1 MDMLNKEKVSFIEEK
16 VQRYRDFGILNYH
29 ALEGMADWVRIVDK
43 DGIIIY
49 ANRTMKESLGEDI
62 EGKKC
67 YEVLGKDLPCSFCIT
82 KRSIETGEIVQKEEK
97 VGNRIFS
104 AKSSPVADSEGNI
117 YAAVEVFRDVTR
129 ERKLEKELKEKNR
142 KMSKDLL
149 FAKTL
154 QQKILPKK
162 GIYKNIKFNY
172 IYKPC
177 EMISGD
183 MFDIFS
189 IDENHVG
196 IYISDVAGHGVTA
209 SMMTM
214 FVRQTMR
221 SIKDEIMSPSKAL
234 TELHKKFV
242 DLNLDDDK
250 YFTMFYG
257 VLDTRTNTFKYSNA
271 GHNCIPILFNDEKL
285 EILKIRGFPISYI
298 FNEIFYLEDNVEF
311 HKGDKIL
318 FYTDGITE
326 VHDKGKNQFGLE
338 GVLSVIK
345 NNRGDILNAINREVE
360 NFQWGEQEDD
370 FALVLVEVME

>member
-1 MDMLNKEKVSFIEEK
+1 MLDNEKVSFIEER

-49 ANRTMKESLGEDI
+49 ANKTMKESLGEDI
-62 EGKKC
+62 EGRKC
-67 YEVLGKDLPCSFCIT
+67 YEVLGKDLPCNFCIT
-82 KRSIETGEIVQKEEK
+82 KRSIEIGEIVQKEER
-97 VGNRIFS
+97 VGDRIFS
-104 AKSSPVADSEGNI
+104 VKSSPVADSEGNI

-154 QQKILPKK
+154 QQKILPKE

-221 SIKDEIMSPSKAL
+221 SIKDEIISPSKAL

-257 VLDTRTNTFKYSNA
+257 VLDTRTNIFKYSNA

-298 FNEIFYLEDNVEF
+298 FNEIFYLEDSVQF

-326 VHDKGKNQFGLE
+326 VHDRGKNQFGLE
-338 GVLSVIK
+338 GVIKVIE

-360 NFQWGEQEDD
+360 KFQWGEQEDD